1 MQHGCSFLIAL
12 LPKYAP
18 ALAHCV
24 SHYQFIPPAPLH
36 TRTHPRTHTHGRTH
50 MRTQMRTQNK
60 AVNLPAGAARIETP
74 KKGLCCVWTECRCTC
89 FQHIILCPSS
99 SPFCL
104 PPPPPP
110 TPTPPC
116 FILSISLQNFL
127 SHVLNPF
134 QPQLG
139 SSLLRSPLPFAFG
152 LTLRTDALPRSA
164 GEAGVTLRFSSMPLS
179 RGDKAP
185 LEDRQWV
192 REEDGYT
199 LHHWQH
205 PVGERRSQI
214 RPPCNLFAAV
224 SLSGNSYP
232 SCAGRS
238 NCLLSDT

>member
-1 MQHGCSFLIAL
+1 MQHGCYFLIAL

-18 ALAHCV
+18 ALAHCG

-36 TRTHPRTHTHGRTH
+36 THTDAHTRGHTHAH
-50 MRTQMRTQNK
+50 MHTQSE

-99 SPFCL
+99 SPN
-104 PPPPPP
+104 PPPNPP
-110 TPTPPC
+110 THPTPPC

-127 SHVLNPF
+127 SRVLNPF

-139 SSLLRSPLPFAFG
+139 SSLLRSALPFAFG
-152 LTLRTDALPRSA
+152 LTLRTDALPRLA
-164 GEAGVTLRFSSMPLS
+164 GEAGVTLRLSSMPLS
-179 RGDKAP
+179 RGDKVP

-192 REEDGYT
+192 REEHNYT
-199 LHHWQH
+199 SHHWQQL
-205 PVGERRSQI
+205 VGGRRSQI
-214 RPPCNLFAAV
+214 RPPCYLFAAV

-232 SCAGRS
+232 SCAGSS

>member
-1 MQHGCSFLIAL
+1 MFGQNAD
-12 LPKYAP
+12 
-18 ALAHCV
+18 V
-24 SHYQFIPPAPLH
+24 PAPS
-36 TRTHPRTHTHGRTH
+36 TSSCVP
-50 MRTQMRTQNK
+50 
-60 AVNLPAGAARIETP
+60 LPLPTP
-74 KKGLCCVWTECRCTC
+74 
-89 FQHIILCPSS
+89 H
-99 SPFCL
+99 
-104 PPPPPP
+104 

-139 SSLLRSPLPFAFG
+139 SSLLRSPLPFSFG
-152 LTLRTDALPRSA
+152 LTLRTDALRRS
-164 GEAGVTLRFSSMPLS
+164 AGVTLRLSSMPLS

-199 LHHWQH
+199 LQHWQH
-205 PVGERRSQI
+205 LVGERRSQI
-214 RPPCNLFAAV
+214 RPPCCQFAAV
-224 SLSGNSYP
+224 PLSGNSYP